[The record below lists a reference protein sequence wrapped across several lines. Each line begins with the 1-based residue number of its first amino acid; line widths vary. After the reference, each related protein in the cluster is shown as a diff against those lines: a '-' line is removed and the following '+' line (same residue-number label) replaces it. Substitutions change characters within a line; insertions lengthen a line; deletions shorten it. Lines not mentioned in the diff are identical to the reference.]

1 MPRHIPQLPGLP
13 PNDLPF
19 SRVVEANGFVF
30 LAGQVGSDP
39 AGAGPVAGG
48 IEAETRATLENVKR
62 LLGAVG
68 LGLSDVVRVTVF
80 LVDFDE
86 FAAMNAVYREY
97 FPTDPPARATVG
109 VTRLASTYRVEMDVT
124 AAR

>member
-1 MPRHIPQLPGLP
+1 MPKHIPDLPGLP
-13 PNDLPF
+13 APAYPF
-19 SRVVEANGFVF
+19 SRAVEANGFVF
-30 LAGQVGSDP
+30 LAGQVGDEPGGS
-39 AGAGPVAGG
+39 GPIAGG
-48 IEAETRATLENVKR
+48 IEAEARATLENVRR
-62 LLGAVG
+62 LLEAVG
-68 LGLSDVVRVTVF
+68 LGLADVVRVTVY

-124 AAR
+124 AAH

>member
-1 MPRHIPQLPGLP
+1 
-13 PNDLPF
+13 
-19 SRVVEANGFVF
+19 VF
-30 LAGQVGSDP
+30 LAGQVGAEP
-39 AGAGPVAGG
+39 GRAGPVDGG
-48 IEAETRATLENVKR
+48 IAAETRATLENVRR

-68 LGLSDVVRVTVF
+68 LGLGDVVRVTVY

-86 FAAMNAVYREY
+86 FEAMNAVYREF
-97 FPTDPPARATVG
+97 FPADPPARATVG